1 MVLTEYRAQHT
12 CLIFIIKHTQANR
25 VPKISNIGLSND
37 WSYGS
42 VFAVMISKN
51 PIYRI
56 FLAPLKL
63 VYNFLTL
70 LISHLC
76 GY

>member
-12 CLIFIIKHTQANR
+12 CLIFIIKHTQANK

-42 VFAVMISKN
+42 VFAVMTSKN
-51 PIYRI
+51 P
-56 FLAPLKL
+56 
-63 VYNFLTL
+63 
-70 LISHLC
+70 S
-76 GY
+76 